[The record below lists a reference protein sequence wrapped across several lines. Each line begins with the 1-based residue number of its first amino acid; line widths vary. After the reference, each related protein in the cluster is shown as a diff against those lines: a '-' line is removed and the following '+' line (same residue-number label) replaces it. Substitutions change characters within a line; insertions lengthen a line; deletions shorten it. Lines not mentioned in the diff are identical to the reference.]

1 MYVLN
6 VSRVGIMSFP
16 SVFEGLILGNFLG
29 CVCVC
34 VYLKLV
40 IMDEF

>member
-1 MYVLN
+1 MRVLN

-29 CVCVC
+29 GRYVCVFE
-34 VYLKLV
+34 VS
-40 IMDEF
+40 DNG